1 MSTLELTHAIIDSL
15 EEKKGEDI
23 LLLDLQEVA
32 SFCDYFVICTGTS
45 DRMLDALA
53 NTLVRDISK
62 TEKRKGRREGESR
75 DGWLLVDYGDVV
87 VHLMSPDQRDYYS
100 LEELWSDG
108 KILIHVQ

>member
-1 MSTLELTHAIIDSL
+1 MTTQEITNAVIESL
-15 EEKKGEDI
+15 EERKGEDI
-23 LLLDLQEVA
+23 LLLDLTGIS

-53 NTLVRDISK
+53 NALIRDVSK
-62 TEKRKGRREGESR
+62 ALHKKARIEGNGR

-87 VHLMSPDQRDYYS
+87 VHIMSPDQRDFYD

-108 KILIHVQ
+108 KILVHVQ